1 MASVFNENIISN
13 ILNRCE
19 SPRSFGSLTFTGVL
33 SFILVMYCI
42 SNSVSAIGYNTS
54 SNQSGITGFTQNNS
68 IRNLTNPVLKMERNP
83 LANMSNPLANLSDP
97 LANLSN
103 PLPNLPNPLDNLT
116 ALQKSAE
123 PLGG

>member
-1 MASVFNENIISN
+1 
-13 ILNRCE
+13 
-19 SPRSFGSLTFTGVL
+19 
-33 SFILVMYCI
+33 MYCI